1 MYKLNEEQFQKL
13 KEIFVHLNS
22 LTLTGGQNFIQA
34 SNAILKMQ
42 SIIEDLSK
50 QDNNININTKGG

>member
-1 MYKLNEEQFQKL
+1 MYKLDDMQFQKL

-34 SNAILKMQ
+34 SNAIVKMQ
-42 SIIEDLSK
+42 NIIEDLSK

>member
-1 MYKLNEEQFQKL
+1 MYKLSDDQFQKL

-42 SIIEDLSK
+42 NIIEDLSK
-50 QDNNININTKGG
+50 QDNINNVNTKGG

>member
-1 MYKLNEEQFQKL
+1 MYKLDDMQFQKL

-34 SNAILKMQ
+34 SNAIVKMQ
-42 SIIEDLSK
+42 NIIEDLSK
-50 QDNNININTKGG
+50 QDNKININTKGG

>member
-1 MYKLNEEQFQKL
+1 MYKINDDQFQKL

-42 SIIEDLSK
+42 NIIEDLSK

>member
-42 SIIEDLSK
+42 NIIEDLSK

>member
-1 MYKLNEEQFQKL
+1 MYKIDDMQFQKL

-34 SNAILKMQ
+34 SNAIVKMQ
-42 SIIEDLSK
+42 NIIEDLSK

>member
-1 MYKLNEEQFQKL
+1 MYKINDEQFQKL

-50 QDNNININTKGG
+50 QDNIVSINTKGG

>member
-1 MYKLNEEQFQKL
+1 MYKLNDEQFQKL

-34 SNAILKMQ
+34 SNAIVKMQ
-42 SIIEDLSK
+42 NIIEDLSK
-50 QDNNININTKGG
+50 QDNINNINTKGG

>member
-1 MYKLNEEQFQKL
+1 MYKINDDQFQKL

-34 SNAILKMQ
+34 SNAIVKMQ
-42 SIIEDLSK
+42 NIIEDLSK

>member
-1 MYKLNEEQFQKL
+1 MYKISDEQFQKL

-22 LTLTGGQNFIQA
+22 LTLSGGQNFIQA

-50 QDNNININTKGG
+50 QDNIVSINTKGG